1 VFYCVININRRNPKN
16 LTYHT
21 IRIEKLEDKVP
32 GVRAVF
38 DVEENNYITP
48 VMKIIID
55 RFEGNYAPA
64 SVNSIIS
71 SLNDE
76 EWEI

>member
-1 VFYCVININRRNPKN
+1 M
-16 LTYHT
+16 
-21 IRIEKLEDKVP
+21 P

-38 DVEENNYITP
+38 DVEENNYITS

-55 RFEGNYAPA
+55 RFEGNHAPA